1 MNVFGQRLR
10 AMGMEVGLPQTDI
23 AKELGITRN
32 AAYRYEAG
40 LSWPPMETLC
50 YFADKYKCSVD
61 YLLGRTE
68 VKGTPQTVT
77 VYPERNE
84 ISLDQLQSMMN
95 TFINQKIDEKE
106 GKSKDKKSK

>member
-1 MNVFGQRLR
+1 
-10 AMGMEVGLPQTDI
+10 MEAGLSQTDI
-23 AKELGITRN
+23 AKELGVTQN
-32 AAYRYEAG
+32 AVYRYEAG

-50 YFADKYKCSVD
+50 YLADKYKCSVN
-61 YLLGRTE
+61 YLLGRAE

-84 ISLDQLQSMMN
+84 ISLNQLQSMVN

-106 GKSKDKKSK
+106 GKSKSKDSK